1 MKKFFGIALLAATMS
16 GCAVNYTAQ
25 DFLVRDTQ
33 AIPIDLQA
41 LDRDGWVEREH
52 VVLKQVDVPHRD
64 GSTGKGVYAHVEGA
78 KYLVVYFGGN
88 GFKIRDAGPM
98 VLSNLA
104 RVGADVLWID
114 YRGQGAT
121 GGEPTV
127 PALYADAGDVMDY
140 AAMLGMPIVA
150 HGTSMGSLVATKLRA
165 DPRVKGV
172 VLDGAISSAPQLV
185 DQLIPFYWKP
195 FVRVQLDDTLA
206 QTTNLPVIAA
216 SDKPVLF
223 LVGDGDA
230 TTPVRFSQA
239 LYDAAPGA
247 RKSLVVVAGAHHG
260 DAVKFDTAQ
269 AAYRAFLAGLE

>member
-1 MKKFFGIALLAATMS
+1 MKKIFGIAMLAATLS

-25 DFLVRDTQ
+25 DFLVRDEQTT
-33 AIPIDLQA
+33 PIDLQA

-52 VVLKQVDVPHRD
+52 VVLKPVEVPHQD
-64 GSTGKGVYAHVEGA
+64 GSKGRGVYAHVEGA

-88 GFKIRDAGPM
+88 GFKIREAGLM
-98 VLSNLA
+98 ILSSLA
-104 RVGADVLWID
+104 QVGADVLWID

-140 AAMLGMPIVA
+140 AAMLGMPIVVQ
-150 HGTSMGSLVATKLRA
+150 GTSMGSLVAAKLRA

-172 VLDGAISSAPQLV
+172 VLDGAISSAPELV
-185 DQLIPFYWKP
+185 DQIIPFYWKP

-206 QTTNLPVIAA
+206 HTTNLPVIAA

-260 DAVKFDTAQ
+260 DTVRFEAARV
-269 AAYRAFLAGLE
+269 AYRGFLEGLE